1 MGNTVAKKR
10 ADQEDVDSDHLFAN
24 FLQPPRSSPT
34 REILR
39 RSPPSCPGWNDASVI
54 MASLL
59 NSKRRHYA
67 KYRAKNCAK

>member
-39 RSPPSCPGWNDASVI
+39 RSPPSCQIAPTVRFWGKQRRARG
-54 MASLL
+54 
-59 NSKRRHYA
+59 KRPPFFD
-67 KYRAKNCAK
+67 